1 MKKKIISALNAEDM
15 EEQLDQFLDPVL
27 SFRRSAAGP
36 AKQMSVLSVK
46 EQQFGL
52 HWVKVIASTNAE
64 MAFQYAAHFS
74 DAVLFLQ
81 HDLDAVEYWTIEAMS
96 AFDERGLQLCIK
108 VLHNTK
114 DFSERYFKKQHGI
127 VLEDI
132 KKLLTTFVCGLNG
145 RSLKI
150 EVAEYICT
158 DTESIYLPEI
168 ISEYSTKGDNFFY
181 YKLLTVY
188 QWAQNWFGTWRYDLN
203 EKLNQFDDPVKALKL
218 FHCFESIRLLNQI
231 RYELPGFFRQA
242 ETFLSDYNKLQ
253 ENTLA
258 ISNNTNDSNE
268 WLNVF
273 SRLSEKQARVDDTLA
288 FLEQYYSLIEAV
300 DFSFQGVLLPNK
312 VQNVKIRR
320 LKDEKTLFRE
330 ALARLA
336 DEKRQA
342 NPENEEDPEMDRKD
356 PVFNT
361 ILTED
366 NEVPDGTT
374 FELTLDGQ
382 VIAPPDDVES
392 LMSSIIQDIG
402 EIPEEYLVAAGPGKY
417 VAENETASNKTDN
430 VWLGAYHEE
439 GAYFYDEWDHV
450 RQHHRKNWC
459 VVREVRVTPVYD
471 DFVQNTLTNYM
482 GIVKSLRRNFEA
494 LKGEEKLLKR
504 QIDGDDID
512 IDALVESYADLS
524 MGMELNERIFTRMQR
539 DDRNIAVMFM
549 VDMSGST
556 KGWINQAERE
566 ALVLLCES
574 LEMLGDR
581 YAIYGFSGTTR
592 KRCEIYHI
600 KHIDEDY
607 TDKVKARISGVT
619 AKDYTRMGFAIRHL
633 TALLEEVEAKT
644 KLLISLSDGKPED
657 YDGQYRGEYGIEDT
671 RQSLFEAREKGIHP
685 YCITIDKEA
694 GDYLPHMY
702 GAANYVLIEDINKL
716 PLKVSDIYRKLTA

>member
-1 MKKKIISALNAEDM
+1 MNVEAFNAEDM
-15 EEQLDQFLDPVL
+15 EEQLDQYLDPVL
-27 SFRRSAAGP
+27 SFRRSATGP
-36 AKQMSVLSVK
+36 AKQISALTVK
-46 EQQFGL
+46 EQQFAL
-52 HWVKVIASTNAE
+52 HWVEVIALTNAE

-74 DAVLFLQ
+74 DAILFLQ
-81 HDLDAVEYWTIEAMS
+81 HDLKAVEQWTIEAMS
-96 AFDERGLQLCIK
+96 AFDEKGLQLSIK
-108 VLHNTK
+108 ILHNSK
-114 DFSERYFKKQHGI
+114 EFSENYFNKQHGI
-127 VLEDI
+127 VLDDI
-132 KKLLTTFVCGLNG
+132 KKLLTAFVCGLNG

-150 EVAEYICT
+150 ESAEQTYT
-158 DTESIYLPEI
+158 DTETLYLPEI
-168 ISEYSTKGDNFFY
+168 ISDYPSKEENFIY

-188 QWAQNWFGTWRYDLN
+188 LWAQNWFGTWRYDLN
-203 EKLNQFDDPVKALKL
+203 EQFNQFDDPVKALKL
-218 FHCFESIRLLNQI
+218 FHCFESIRLLNRI
-231 RYELPGFFRQA
+231 RCELPGFFRQT
-242 ETFLSDYNKLQ
+242 ENFLGHYKVL
-253 ENTLA
+253 LA
-258 ISNNTNDSNE
+258 NNE
-268 WLNVF
+268 WQAIVTK
-273 SRLSEKQARVDDTLA
+273 LSEKNAMVDDTLA
-288 FLEQYYSLIEAV
+288 LLKQYYPLLQAHDV
-300 DFSFQGVLLPNK
+300 SFQGVLLPNK
-312 VQNVKIRR
+312 VTQIKERR
-320 LKDEKTLFRE
+320 LAEEKTLFRE

-336 DEKRQA
+336 DEKHAA
-342 NPENEEDPEMDRKD
+342 NVENVELERAE
-356 PVFNT
+356 PVFDAFL
-361 ILTED
+361 IED
-366 NEVPDGTT
+366 NDLSDGMT

-382 VIAPPDDVES
+382 VIIPPDDVES
-392 LMSSIIQDIG
+392 LISSIIQDIG

-417 VAENETASNKTDN
+417 VTDN
-430 VWLGAYHEE
+430 KSSVNKADDVWSGAYHEE

-471 DFVQNTLTNYM
+471 DFVQQTLVNHR

-504 QIDGDDID
+504 QINGDDID
-512 IDALVESYADLS
+512 IDALVESYAELS
-524 MGMELNERIFTRMQR
+524 MGMELSERVFTRMQR
-539 DDRNIAVMFM
+539 EDRNIAVMFM

-574 LEMLGDR
+574 LETLGDR

-607 TDKVKARISGVT
+607 TDKVKARISGIT

-633 TALLEEVEAKT
+633 STLLEEVEART
-644 KLLISLSDGKPED
+644 KLLITLSDGKPED

-671 RQSLFEAREKGIHP
+671 RQSLFEARQKGIHP